1 MKKDLFSVTR
11 RKIIAISITIVF
23 LCLIVFSIITQFF
36 YSSRLLENVDKQ
48 LIQQEKLLSADI
60 FNWKNGY
67 TTENNEHIPPNFKG
81 GIGGKQLRVPPNL
94 IVIIY
99 SNNVYE
105 NMSNNLYF
113 NEDNLPVFPKNS
125 EGKIVT
131 LESNGYSFRA
141 ISITNDSKRVDIL
154 ANIDAE
160 NQSINRLRTSIFF
173 SFIVLI
179 IISLI
184 LCAYLAS
191 KVLKPV
197 RSAYEKQVHFVQD
210 ASHEMRTP
218 LAVIKGKLELM
229 VHSPNDTIGNQ
240 FEHISKIMSEIR
252 GLEKLNSDLLLLS
265 KEDLELGAN
274 IVEFNLDDF
283 IDDISEFYMDFAEI
297 KERNFKVI
305 RPESGKKVSWD
316 YNKVKRAV
324 IILLENAF
332 KYTEEGGE
340 IILSIQEVNKYIRIS
355 VKDNGIGIKKED
367 QERIFDRFYRSE
379 IVRGKNISGTGI
391 GLSLLKSMAKNFG
404 IKLKVNS
411 EYGKGSEFI
420 LDIPMIIKV

>member
-1 MKKDLFSVTR
+1 MKKDLFSVTKR
-11 RKIIAISITIVF
+11 NITAISITIVF

-36 YSSRLLENVDKQ
+36 YSTKVLENVDKQ
-48 LIQQEKLLSADI
+48 LLQQEKMLSADI

-67 TTENNEHIPPNFKG
+67 GTENNTHIPPNFKG
-81 GIGGKQLRVPPNL
+81 GSEEKKLRIPPNL

-99 SNNVYE
+99 KNDVFDT
-105 NMSNNLYF
+105 MSNNLYF
-113 NEDNLPVFPKNS
+113 DEDNLPVFPQDS

-131 LESNGYSFRA
+131 LELNGYYFRG
-141 ISITNDSKRVDIL
+141 ISVIGEDKKIQIL
-154 ANIDAE
+154 ANINAE
-160 NQSINRLRTSIFF
+160 KDSIKRLMISIFF

-179 IISLI
+179 GVSLI
-184 LCAYLAS
+184 LCAYLTS
-191 KVLKPV
+191 RVLKPV

-229 VHSPNDTIGNQ
+229 VHSPKDTIGEQ

-252 GLEKLNSDLLLLS
+252 ELEKLNSDLLLLS

-274 IVEFNLDDF
+274 IVQCDLDDF
-283 IDDISEFYMDFAEI
+283 IEDISEFYIDLAEV
-297 KERNFKVI
+297 KGKKLEVI
-305 RPESGKKVSWD
+305 RPKSGIKVQWD
-316 YNKVKRAV
+316 YDKIKRSI

-332 KYTEEGGE
+332 KYTDEDGV
-340 IILSIQEVNKYIRIS
+340 IVLSIQEENKYIRIS
-355 VKDNGIGIKKED
+355 VKDNGIGIKDEEQK
-367 QERIFDRFYRSE
+367 RIFDRFYRSE

-391 GLSLLKSMAKNFG
+391 GLSLLKSMSKNFG
-404 IKLKVNS
+404 IKLNVKS

-420 LDIPMIIKV
+420 VDIPRVIKL

>member
-11 RKIIAISITIVF
+11 RNIIAISITIVF

-36 YSSRLLENVDKQ
+36 YSSRVLENVDKQ
-48 LIQQEKLLSADI
+48 LIQQEKLLSGDI

-99 SNNVYE
+99 KDDVFES
-105 NMSNNLYF
+105 MSNNLYF
-113 NEDNLPVFPKNS
+113 DKDNLPVFPKSS
-125 EGKIVT
+125 EGRVVT
-131 LESNGYSFRA
+131 LESNGYSFRG
-141 ISITNDSKRVDIL
+141 ISTTNSDKKIEILTNINAEIDSIKK
-154 ANIDAE
+154 
-160 NQSINRLRTSIFF
+160 LRTSIFF

-179 IISLI
+179 AVSLI

-191 KVLKPV
+191 RVLKPV

-210 ASHEMRTP
+210 SSHEMRTP
-218 LAVIKGKLELM
+218 LAVIKGKLELI
-229 VHSPNDTIGNQ
+229 VHSPKDTIGDQ

-274 IVEFNLDDF
+274 IVSFKLDDF
-283 IDDISEFYMDFAEI
+283 INDISEFYVDLAEI
-297 KERNFKVI
+297 KDKEFKVVK
-305 RPESGKKVSWD
+305 PEKEIIVEWD
-316 YNKVKRAV
+316 YNKIKRAV

-332 KYTEEGGE
+332 KYTNEDG
-340 IILSIQEVNKYIRIS
+340 IIELNVRENNKYIRIG
-355 VKDNGIGIKKED
+355 VKDNGIGIKEED
-367 QERIFDRFYRSE
+367 KKRIFDRFYRSE
-379 IVRGKNISGTGI
+379 IVRGKNIAGTGI
-391 GLSLLKSMAKNFG
+391 GLSLLKSISKNFG
-404 IKLKVNS
+404 IKLKVSS

-420 LDIPMIIKV
+420 LDIPYTIKL

>member
-1 MKKDLFSVTR
+1 MKKDLFSVTK

-48 LIQQEKLLSADI
+48 LIEQEKLLSAHI
-60 FNWKNGY
+60 SNR
-67 TTENNEHIPPNFKG
+67 ENYYIPNFKDG
-81 GIGGKQLRVPPNL
+81 MEGKPLRIPPNL

-99 SNNVYE
+99 NNDVLE

-113 NEDNLPVFPKNS
+113 DNDNLPVFPKNS
-125 EGKIVT
+125 EGKVVT
-131 LESNGYSFRA
+131 IQSEGYSFRG
-141 ISITNDSKRVDIL
+141 ISTISNNKRIDIL

-160 NQSINRLRTSIFF
+160 NQSMKRLGTSIMF
-173 SFIVLI
+173 SFIALI
-179 IISLI
+179 IISLM
-184 LCAYLAS
+184 LCVYLAS

-197 RSAYEKQVHFVQD
+197 RSAYEKQVYFVQD

-218 LAVIKGKLELM
+218 LAIIKGKLELM
-229 VHSPNDTIGNQ
+229 VNSPEDTIGNQ
-240 FEHISKIMSEIR
+240 FERISKIMSEVR

-265 KEDLELGAN
+265 KEDLQLGVN
-274 IVEFNLDDF
+274 IVEFSLDDF
-283 IDDISEFYMDFAEI
+283 INDINEFYMDFAEI
-297 KERNFKVI
+297 KQRSFKLI
-305 RPESGKKVSWD
+305 RPEFNIKVTWD
-316 YNKVKRAV
+316 YNKIKRIV

-332 KYTEEGGE
+332 KYTEDGGE
-340 IILSIQEVNKYIRIS
+340 IILNIQKLNKYIRIS
-355 VKDNGIGIKKED
+355 VKDNGMGIKKED

-391 GLSLLKSMAKNFG
+391 GLSLLKSMVKNFG

-411 EYGKGSEFI
+411 QYGEGSEFI
-420 LDIPMIIKV
+420 LDIPQIIKV